1 MFLSQSKPVARFRD
15 KFIFNIN
22 LKKEGLFTFI
32 ESSSYVTI
40 TGYTGSS
47 SNLEIPSQL
56 NSKNVRYIDAN
67 AFSSKAFIQQLT
79 LPSTLHG
86 IRASAFENC
95 TGLVTI
101 NFPTSSLKILYENC
115 FKGCTSLLNLTFP
128 NSLTKVDKS
137 AFENCTS
144 LAYVKFGSAL
154 ETIGISSFSGCALLS
169 SIGPVTTT
177 SVIQLISI
185 GASAFFGAKLSSLN
199 FDSVNFPFLKSIGAN
214 AFASN
219 SLLETVVLPTS
230 IGVESTSVSQ
240 ECFISSDAFLDCNL
254 LRSYVIQPP
263 TAILSY
269 VKYLSAYPNLIFSY
283 DIPSLSGTPL
293 QVLYLFPPRAYGDT
307 ATSNRY
313 TIPEAITKLGD
324 NAFRRARNITKIKL
338 PTSLQNIGANCF
350 FNSSIKKIYTGAT
363 EPSNNIAIIPDTVSS
378 VGKGAFRSCSFVEA
392 QISSALTSIPQTCF
406 ANCVTLFKVVFKQLS
421 PPSVASNAFS
431 GVSVPA
437 YGFYPLGYQVNWQ
450 STVIPNL
457 ILSEAPDPNAPIPF
471 GLTYSVQG
479 TNATI
484 TGYTGTS
491 TALVIPSI
499 FFANGITLTVT
510 GIGTA
515 ALSRPDLTS
524 VTLPITL
531 TSIGTNAFTNC
542 NGLTTLTI
550 PTSVTSIGSFA
561 FYFCAGLTSIT
572 IPKNVTSIG
581 GYAFTLCESLVS
593 ISVDPLNVTYSS
605 VDGVLFSGN
614 QTVLIQYPMGKPGAF
629 YVIPSSVTSI
639 GGQAFAYNSLLNGVT
654 IPDGLSSIGSAA
666 FFSCGVLT
674 SITLPDSVMSIG
686 SQAFSSCPSLGSF
699 TFGSNPSLTS
709 LDSYAFSGCSSL
721 TSFTIPDSV
730 TSLGD
735 GLFTN
740 CSSLSNLVIG
750 AGVLNIP
757 KNFIYYCT
765 SLTNLVF
772 SPNVRWISDSGL
784 SNCSLVNVTLPGV
797 ISIGQYGLNSCLSL
811 ITFSAPNL
819 THIFAS
825 AFDFCAYLQTAYIP
839 SIKYINEKAFWR
851 CYQLENLTLGQ
862 NLISIG
868 TSAFEECY
876 NLLNSGLDPSL
887 DYPQLTSIGSRA
899 YAVTGIE
906 AKLFIPKNCINLGSG
921 TLTRAFDCQGFEVSL
936 ENTKFSSRP
945 GSFSNPSLRGL
956 DEGFLYGQSG
966 ISGDLDFTALLEIP
980 PGGPGSGSSGFRDLG
995 DYVPPSQVKYIRTLA
1010 FSGLSITTFDS
1021 NQVISIH
1028 AQAFRGCA
1036 PTLEAFHVGP
1046 ALTDLGP
1053 EHFLNMLEPNFNT
1066 FEIVPELSGVNANIT
1081 NEPVLKTAML
1091 SVITVDSNNLYFS
1104 EDSGVLLNKNRTKL
1118 IAYPRGRPDVS
1129 YTIPNTVTTVS
1140 EGAFCRTPLIC
1151 NGSNNRYFSG
1161 GYRITVYSGISFQL
1175 DALMQG
1181 LGEVIFGP
1189 DGDTQGGK
1197 PDLRQNHQY
1206 LRHLT
1211 VPGSIKGVGINTI
1224 NVNGALTGFVPPRN
1238 LTSIT
1243 LGEGVKTVDIFSFF
1257 DVPTLT
1263 LPASVDTVLT
1273 HIEYSGTLSWYG
1285 QTAPWANYGNIEA
1298 SYNRFPRFGAPT
1310 TNFVV
1315 HPNNPNFA
1323 SEDGSLFTKNFSK
1336 LIRFN
1341 MQTNLTTV
1349 TPGNIVTT
1357 IGRHAFAGLFL
1368 PVWDGGSVAT
1378 YSTNTNNVLPKPVG
1392 SIRNIVLGASVTTI
1406 EDEAFLF
1413 ASLASLTVGQN
1424 VSTIGRNLYIYSEI
1438 MNGTRNLGNTVPVPL
1453 PYNAQ
1458 DRAVIRFLSFNPPGI
1473 SSPSF
1478 NKVYYPWRNNRSWS
1492 YNFSGTSTLLAG
1504 FYPLVSSP
1512 SWTTTTINSLVL
1524 ESDV

>member
-15 KFIFNIN
+15 KFFFNQNIQ
-22 LKKEGLFTFI
+22 KEGLFTFI
-32 ESSSYVTI
+32 ESTSYITI

-47 SNLEIPSQL
+47 GNVEIPSQI

-67 AFSSKAFIQQLT
+67 AFSSKTFIQQVT
-79 LPSTLHG
+79 LPSTLYA
-86 IRASAFENC
+86 IRASAFEGC
-95 TGLVTI
+95 TGLHTV
-101 NFPTSSLKILYENC
+101 NFPISNLKTLFENC
-115 FKGCTSLLNLTFP
+115 FKGCTSLLNITFP
-128 NSLTKVDKS
+128 NSLTKVDTS
-137 AFENCTS
+137 AFQDCTS
-144 LAYVKFGSAL
+144 LISVKFGSGL
-154 ETIGISSFSGCALLS
+154 ETIGTNAFSGCVLLS

-177 SVIQLISI
+177 SVIQLKSI
-185 GASAFFGAKLSSLN
+185 GKNAFFGAKLSTLN
-199 FDSVNFPFLKSIGAN
+199 FDSLNFPFLKSIDAG

-219 SLLETVVLPTS
+219 SLLQTVVLPTS
-230 IGVESTSVSQ
+230 IGVEATSTSQ
-240 ECFISSDAFLDCNL
+240 ECFISSDAFLDCFNL
-254 LRSYVIQPP
+254 QSYIIQPP
-263 TAILSY
+263 TSILAY
-269 VKYLSAYPNLIFSY
+269 VKYLSAYPNVIFSY

-293 QVLYLFPPRAYGDT
+293 QVLYLFPSRAYGDT
-307 ATSNRY
+307 ATSTLY
-313 TIPEAITKLGD
+313 TIPGDITKLGD

-350 FNSSIKKIYTGAT
+350 LNSNIKKIYTGAT

-378 VGKGAFRSCSFVEA
+378 VGKGAFKNCLFVEA

-406 ANCVTLFKVVFKQLS
+406 ANCSTLIKVVFKQLS

-431 GVSVPA
+431 GVGFPA

-450 STVIPNL
+450 GTVIPNL
-457 ILSEAPDPNAPIPF
+457 ILYETPDPNAELPF

-491 TALVIPSI
+491 NELVIPSI
-499 FFANGITLTVT
+499 FSENGITLTVT
-510 GIGTA
+510 GIGTRA
-515 ALSRPDLTS
+515 FQNKISLNSI
-524 VTLPITL
+524 TLPPTL
-531 TSIGTNAFTNC
+531 TSIGVQAFQGC
-542 NGLTTLTI
+542 FSLTTITI
-550 PTSVTSIGSFA
+550 PDSVTGIDQYA
-561 FYFCAGLTSIT
+561 FYGTGLTSII
-572 IPKNVTSIG
+572 IPRNVTSIG
-581 GYAFTLCESLVS
+581 GYVFSLCDELVS
-593 ISVDPLNVTYSS
+593 ISVDPLNVAYSS
-605 VDGVLFSGN
+605 EDGVLFSADGS
-614 QTVLIQYPMGKPGAF
+614 VLIQYPMGKPGSF
-629 YVIPSSVTSI
+629 YEIPPYVSII
-639 GGQAFAYNSLLNGVT
+639 GGSSFSYVDKLTGVT
-654 IPDGLSSIGSAA
+654 IPDGVTSINSAA
-666 FFSCGVLT
+666 FFGCTSLT
-674 SITLPDSVMSIG
+674 SITIPNSVTRIFT
-686 SQAFSSCPSLGSF
+686 QAFQNCGSLGSC
-699 TFGSNPSLTS
+699 TFESNSSLLS
-709 LDSYAFSGCSSL
+709 LGAYAFSNCTSL
-721 TSFTIPDSV
+721 TSFTIPDTV
-730 TSLGD
+730 TSIED
-735 GLFTN
+735 GLFSGS
-740 CSSLSNLVIG
+740 SSLSNLVIG

-757 KNFIYYCT
+757 KYFIYYCT

-772 SPNVRWISDSGL
+772 PPNVRSISDLGL

-797 ISIGQYGLNSCLSL
+797 ISIGQYGLNSGLSL

-819 THIFAS
+819 THIFAN
-825 AFDFCAYLQTAYIP
+825 AFDFCAYLQIVYIP
-839 SIKYINEKAFWR
+839 SIKYINDKAFWR
-851 CYQLENLTLGQ
+851 CYQLEDLTLGQ

-868 TSAFEECY
+868 ASAFEECY

-899 YAVTGIE
+899 YAISGIE

-921 TLTRAFDCQGFEVSL
+921 ILTRAFDCQGFEVSP
-936 ENTKFSSRP
+936 ENTKYSTRP
-945 GSFSNPSLRGL
+945 GSFSNPSLRGP

-980 PGGPGSGSSGFRDLG
+980 PGVNIDGGFRNLG
-995 DYVPPSQVKYIRTLA
+995 DYVTPSQVKYIRTLA
-1010 FSGLSITTFDS
+1010 FSGLSITSFDS

-1036 PTLEAFHVGP
+1036 PTLETFHVGP
-1046 ALTDLGP
+1046 VLTDLGP
-1053 EHFLNMLEPNFNT
+1053 AHFLNMLEPNYNT
-1066 FEIVPELSGVNANIT
+1066 LEIVPELSAST
-1081 NEPVLKTAML
+1081 NLGAEPHLKTGKL
-1091 SVITVDSNNLYFS
+1091 SAITVDSNNLYFS

-1118 IAYPRGRPDVS
+1118 IAYPNGRPDVS

-1140 EGAFCRTPLIC
+1140 EGAFCRTPLVC
-1151 NGSNNRYFSG
+1151 NTSNNSYFSG
-1161 GYRITVYSGISFQL
+1161 GFRISIYGGISFQL

-1181 LGEVIFGP
+1181 LGDVIFGP

-1197 PDLRQNHQY
+1197 PDLKQNHQY

-1224 NVNGALTGFVPPRN
+1224 NFNGALTGFVPPRN

-1263 LPASVDTVLT
+1263 LPASVDTVFT
-1273 HIEYSGTLSWYG
+1273 HIEYSGIVSWHG
-1285 QTAPWANYGNIEA
+1285 PTAPWANYGNIDA

-1323 SEDGSLFTKNFSK
+1323 SEDGSLFTKDFSK

-1357 IGRHAFAGLFL
+1357 IGKHAFAGLFL
-1368 PVWDGGSVAT
+1368 PAWDGGSVAT
-1378 YSTNTNNVLPKPVG
+1378 YSTNTNNILPKPVG
-1392 SIRNIVLGASVTTI
+1392 AIRNIILGPSITTV
-1406 EDEAFLF
+1406 EDGAFIF
-1413 ASLASLTVGQN
+1413 SSLASLTFGQN

-1438 MNGTRNLGNTVPVPL
+1438 MTGTRNLGSTVPAPL
-1453 PYNAQ
+1453 PYDAQ
-1458 DRAVIRFLSFNPPGI
+1458 DRGVIRFLSFNPPGI
-1473 SSPSF
+1473 FSPSF

-1492 YNFSGTSTLLAG
+1492 YNFSGTPTLLAG
-1504 FYPLVSSP
+1504 FYPVTSSP
-1512 SWTTTTINSLVL
+1512 DWDSTTINYLAL